1 MEKPIIYVAG
11 PLFTEYHRKHIEEIG
26 AVCEKAGSKGRA
38 GGGGF
43 IAYLPHKNAGVF
55 KRDCPSRPFFE
66 KDLKAM
72 DSCSACVAL
81 LDGLD
86 VDSGTA
92 FEIGYLY
99 SKGIPIIGFLN
110 DSRIFD
116 QKKQLNLMISNSCV
130 EIVSSLEELEE
141 KLTELKAKA

>member
-11 PLFTEYHRKHIEEIG
+11 PLFTEYHRKRIEEIG
-26 AVCEKAGSKGRA
+26 AICEKAGDRRDGE
-38 GGGGF
+38 GGF

-99 SKGIPIIGFLN
+99 SKGIPIIGLLN

-130 EIVSSLEELEE
+130 EIVSSLEELGK
-141 KLTELKAKA
+141 KLAELKAKA